1 MAVAG
6 QGDSD
11 LLRVI
16 EPRIPTVHYYYEK
29 SGEVAV
35 QMLFDLLAEKEG
47 VLKEV
52 KLGYYLVDGQAW
64 Q

>member
-1 MAVAG
+1 M
-6 QGDSD
+6 
-11 LLRVI
+11 I

-52 KLGYYLVDGQAW
+52 KLGYYLVDGQAG